1 MEVAL
6 GFRWPCREPRAF
18 PMALPACLPHA
29 YGEVPKLSPW
39 AFAPAAAAV
48 VTASIPVALRRAG
61 VSFESFRSMG
71 TWRRSSGAITGPRAH
86 RGYR

>member
-1 MEVAL
+1 
-6 GFRWPCREPRAF
+6 
-18 PMALPACLPHA
+18 MALPACLPHA